1 MRLRWKCL
9 ALTVLVTGAG
19 LAACSPS
26 SSTSTFS
33 SGSTHAST
41 TTIPF
46 TSTLPPTTTTAVPPS
61 TTTTAPAD
69 AHLTISSTDVSVG
82 EVVDVTGT
90 GCPAGY
96 LGEPDLY
103 AVGPN
108 APAILHQAGYTDIGM
123 FFLATNGNSRATV
136 GHDGLWTM
144 MGVVPMVP
152 PGTAMLGGICSP
164 TEDGDVGSP
173 QFYYPTLSV
182 DVTSRYRLVV
192 EPSTTVEAGTRLTVT
207 SVGGNCQ
214 HSFATPETS
223 LYSVSDMDLADGTIP
238 VVRSSMPWKSLLTVP
253 RGLAPGR
260 YRPEADCVVSRGAV
274 YDSYVPVII
283 TVR

>member
-1 MRLRWKCL
+1 MRLRWKGWSL
-9 ALTVLVTGAG
+9 AILIIGASM
-19 LAACSPS
+19 AACSVS
-26 SSTSTFS
+26 SSTSAPTRA
-33 SGSTHAST
+33 STHVSTTSSPFRSTLPST
-41 TTIPF
+41 TT
-46 TSTLPPTTTTAVPPS
+46 TVPPS

-69 AHLTISSTDVSVG
+69 AHLTVSSTDVSVG

-123 FFLATNGNSRATV
+123 FFLTKNGNSRTTV
-136 GHDGLWTM
+136 GHGGLWTM

-164 TEDGDVGSP
+164 TEDSDVGSP

-182 DVTSRYRLVV
+182 NVTSRYRLVV
-192 EPSTTVEAGTRLTVT
+192 APRTTVEAGTRLTVT

-223 LYSVSDMDLADGTIP
+223 LYSASDMNLAVGTIP
-238 VVRSSMPWKSLLTVP
+238 VARSSVPWTSSLTVP
-253 RGLAPGR
+253 RGLAPGAWAL
-260 YRPEADCVVSRGAV
+260 PA
-274 YDSYVPVII
+274 
-283 TVR
+283 